1 MWPFNRSE
9 KRESSYSDALI
20 QQILSSSG
28 GSVGPQPISTGALEF
43 CAGLVGRAF
52 ASASVEGPPM
62 LTAALT
68 PSFLNNVGRELVR
81 HGEILFHVDFLDAL
95 KLSPVSDWDVQ
106 GGYDPNEWKY
116 RLTLAGPSSVTTI
129 SNRPAEGVL
138 HFMYAHEAGRPHRG
152 LSPVAAAALAGR
164 LSSEVGKLLADEAS
178 GPRGS
183 VLPMPHTDG
192 ADATVALLKADL
204 LKLNGQLALVESM
217 RGNWKEGSSSR
228 EAPADWRAQRIG
240 ASPPVSLVNLHELA
254 SREIALACGVPA
266 ALASPNPTGTG
277 TREAWRQF
285 LFGTVAPLGKLVAAE
300 LSRKLGAPI
309 TLKWDELRAS
319 DLAGRARAFQ
329 SLVGGG
335 MELGRAAGLAGLL
348 DPTD

>member
-1 MWPFNRSE
+1 MWPFNRIE

-28 GSVGPQPISTGALEF
+28 GSVGPQSISTGALEF

-68 PSFLNNVGRELVR
+68 SSFLNQVGRELIR
-81 HGEILFHVDFLDAL
+81 NGEAVYNVDFLDAL
-95 KLSPVSDWDVQ
+95 KLSPAADWDVQ
-106 GGYDPNEWKY
+106 GGYDPAAWRY

-129 SNRPAEGVL
+129 SNRPAAGVL
-138 HFMYAHEAGRPHRG
+138 HFQYAHEPGRPHRG
-152 LSPVAAAALAGR
+152 LSPVAAAHIAGR
-164 LSSEVGKLLADEAS
+164 LSAEVAKALADEAS

-183 VLPMPHTDG
+183 VLPMPSKDG
-192 ADATVALLKADL
+192 SDPTVAALKNDL

-217 RGNWKEGSSSR
+217 KSGFQAASSAR
-228 EAPADWRAQRIG
+228 EAPADWQAKRIG
-240 ASPPVSLVNLHELA
+240 ANPPVSLVNLHELA
-254 SREIALACGVPA
+254 SKEIALACGVPA

-300 LSRKLGAPI
+300 LSLKLGASI

-335 MELGRAAGLAGLL
+335 MALSRAAALAGLL

>member
-1 MWPFNRSE
+1 MPS
-9 KRESSYSDALI
+9 KDGSDPT
-20 QQILSSSG
+20 
-28 GSVGPQPISTGALEF
+28 VT
-43 CAGLVGRAF
+43 
-52 ASASVEGPPM
+52 
-62 LTAALT
+62 
-68 PSFLNNVGRELVR
+68 
-81 HGEILFHVDFLDAL
+81 AL
-95 KLSPVSDWDVQ
+95 K
-106 GGYDPNEWKY
+106 N
-116 RLTLAGPSSVTTI
+116 
-129 SNRPAEGVL
+129 
-138 HFMYAHEAGRPHRG
+138 
-152 LSPVAAAALAGR
+152 
-164 LSSEVGKLLADEAS
+164 
-178 GPRGS
+178 
-183 VLPMPHTDG
+183 
-192 ADATVALLKADL
+192 DL

-217 RGNWKEGSSSR
+217 RGNWKEGSSAR

-277 TREAWRQF
+277 TRESWRQF
-285 LFGTVAPLGKLVAAE
+285 LFGTIAPVGKLVAAE

>member
-28 GSVGPQPISTGALEF
+28 GSVGPQSISTGALEF

-106 GGYDPNEWKY
+106 GGYDPAAWRY

-129 SNRPAEGVL
+129 SNRPAAGVL
-138 HFMYAHEAGRPHRG
+138 HFHVRSRSGATASRPVPG
-152 LSPVAAAALAGR
+152 C
-164 LSSEVGKLLADEAS
+164 S
-178 GPRGS
+178 GSYRWTPERGS
-183 VLPMPHTDG
+183 C
-192 ADATVALLKADL
+192 K
-204 LKLNGQLALVESM
+204 
-217 RGNWKEGSSSR
+217 SSR
-228 EAPADWRAQRIG
+228 
-240 ASPPVSLVNLHELA
+240 
-254 SREIALACGVPA
+254 
-266 ALASPNPTGTG
+266 
-277 TREAWRQF
+277 
-285 LFGTVAPLGKLVAAE
+285 
-300 LSRKLGAPI
+300 
-309 TLKWDELRAS
+309 
-319 DLAGRARAFQ
+319 
-329 SLVGGG
+329 
-335 MELGRAAGLAGLL
+335 
-348 DPTD
+348 